1 MNRKDDVPRC
11 PTKKWRRNKS
21 SSIFILGFKS
31 FGEIHGES
39 WISRWWFQ
47 IVFFCLTL
55 IYLGQWSNWMFPM
68 GWNHQLD
75 IIWQHDVSERSWNIF
90 EKANLLAFSVE
101 ISHFKIPSTQE
112 CMNVDLDAAE
122 KTNKFDKFGSL
133 WIYKTPQE
141 LEIYQPPKF
150 DNSPLKNDA
159 LKTILLSF
167 LGLSRPIARG
177 KKNDPGLW
185 FPTLP
190 SPSPCSIKKNLLKK
204 NPRPSE
210 RRSKLSPEEVTGFVW
225 REQPCPR
232 KTNMIRFHPIFFR
245 RRWKNSYFDV

>member
-1 MNRKDDVPRC
+1 MFRGVQPKSGVETNLHP
-11 PTKKWRRNKS
+11 S
-21 SSIFILGFKS
+21 SSLDLRALVKSMVNHEYLGGDFKY
-31 FGEIHGES
+31 
-39 WISRWWFQ
+39 

-177 KKNDPGLW
+177 KKKWSRSVVSYPTFPLPLFDQKKPPEKKILGLPKGVPNW
-185 FPTLP
+185 VPKRWPVSFGE
-190 SPSPCSIKKNLLKK
+190 SNLA
-204 NPRPSE
+204 
-210 RRSKLSPEEVTGFVW
+210 PEKQTW
-225 REQPCPR
+225 
-232 KTNMIRFHPIFFR
+232 
-245 RRWKNSYFDV
+245 